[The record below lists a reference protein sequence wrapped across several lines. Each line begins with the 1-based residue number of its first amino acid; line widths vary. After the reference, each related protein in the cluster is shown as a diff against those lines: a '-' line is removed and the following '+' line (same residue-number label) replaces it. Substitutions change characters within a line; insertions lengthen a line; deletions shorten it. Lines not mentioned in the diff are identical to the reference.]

1 VYENSNNDEV
11 EKSAMI
17 ICCGEALIDMV
28 RVRVPGLGEGFLPLP
43 GGSPYNTAIAIGRLG
58 VEVTFLGKYSKDFFG
73 EMLLQR
79 LRENHV
85 HDDLIIRSE
94 QNSTL
99 AFVNLEEGKEPEYI
113 FYTEGTADRSL
124 SIKDL
129 PEKIP
134 VDTRCISFGS
144 FSMVIEPIAST
155 IETLILRKNAQ
166 EGVEKERPVI
176 SFDPNVRPF
185 LVKDKEAFIIRTE
198 KLIAASTVVKISTAD
213 LDYIYPGMDTEKAIE
228 KILNMGPCLVIATLG
243 PDGALALLRRHDGG
257 IIRVSAPAVDVL
269 LVDTIGAGDTFHGA
283 FLSWLE
289 IKGMM
294 SRFALANMSDTDLYE
309 ALFFANKAASIVC
322 SRRGAE
328 PPTRN
333 EVEGLTPLR

>member
-1 VYENSNNDEV
+1 MEV
-11 EKSAMI
+11 LNSAMI

-28 RVRVPGLGEGFLPLP
+28 RVPVPGSREGFLPLP

-58 VEVTFLGKYSKDFFG
+58 AGVMFLGKYSKDFFG

-85 HDDLIIRSE
+85 NDDLIIRSE

-99 AFVNLEEGKEPEYI
+99 AFVNMEEGKEPEYI

-124 SIKDL
+124 RIEDL

-134 VDTRCISFGS
+134 IETRCISFGS
-144 FSMVIEPIAST
+144 ISMIMEPAASA
-155 IETLILRKNAQ
+155 IETLILRENAQ
-166 EGVEKERPVI
+166 KGAEKEGLVI
-176 SFDPNVRPF
+176 SFDPNIRPF
-185 LVKDKEAFIIRTE
+185 MIKDKGAFISRTE

-213 LDYIYPGMDTEKAIE
+213 LSYVYPGMDTEKAIE
-228 KILNMGPCLVIATLG
+228 KILTMGPCLVIATLG
-243 PDGALALLRRHDGG
+243 PDGALALLRRHDGS
-257 IIRVSAPAVDVL
+257 IIRVSAPAADVP

-309 ALFFANKAASIVC
+309 ALFFANKAAAIVC

-328 PPTRN
+328 PPTWK
-333 EVEGLTPLR
+333 EVEELTLLHQ

>member
-1 VYENSNNDEV
+1 MEV
-11 EKSAMI
+11 ENSAMI
-17 ICCGEALIDMV
+17 LCCGEALIDMV
-28 RVRVPGLGEGFLPLP
+28 RVQVPGLGEGFLPLP

-58 VEVTFLGKYSKDFFG
+58 AGVMFLGKYSKDFFG

-79 LRENHV
+79 LRDNHV

-124 SIKDL
+124 SIEDL
-129 PEKIP
+129 PEKLP
-134 VDTRCISFGS
+134 VEPRCISFGS
-144 FSMVIEPIAST
+144 FSMIIEPAAST
-155 IETLILRKNAQ
+155 IETLILRENARK
-166 EGVEKERPVI
+166 GAEKERPVI

-185 LVKDKEAFIIRTE
+185 LIKDKEAFIIRTE
-198 KLIAASTVVKISTAD
+198 RLIAASTIVKISTAD
-213 LDYIYPGMDTEKAIE
+213 LGYIYPGMDTEKAIE
-228 KILNMGPCLVIATLG
+228 KILAMGPCLVIATLG
-243 PDGALALLRRHDGG
+243 PDGALALLRRHDGS
-257 IIRVSAPAVDVL
+257 IIKVSAPAVEISL
-269 LVDTIGAGDTFHGA
+269 ADTIGAGDTFHGA

-294 SRFALANMSDTDLYE
+294 SRFALTDMSDTDLYE

-322 SRRGAE
+322 SRRGAD
-328 PPTRN
+328 PPTLN
-333 EVEGLTPLR
+333 EMKSESKP

>member
-1 VYENSNNDEV
+1 MEVENSD
-11 EKSAMI
+11 MI

-28 RVRVPGLGEGFLPLP
+28 RVRVPGSGEGFLPLP

-58 VEVTFLGKYSKDFFG
+58 AEVMFLGKYSKDFFG
-73 EMLLQR
+73 DMLLKR
-79 LRENHV
+79 LKENHV

-124 SIKDL
+124 SIEEL

-134 VDTRCISFGS
+134 VEARCICFGS
-144 FSMVIEPIAST
+144 FSMIIEPVAST
-155 IETLILRKNAQ
+155 IETLILRENARKDA
-166 EGVEKERPVI
+166 ETEKPVI

-185 LVKDKEAFIIRTE
+185 LIKDKEAFIRRTE
-198 KLIAASTVVKISTAD
+198 KLIAASTIVKISTAD
-213 LDYIYPGMDTEKAIE
+213 LGYIYPGMDTEKTIE
-228 KILNMGPCLVIATLG
+228 RILTMGPRLVIATLG
-243 PDGALALLRRHDGG
+243 PDGALALLRRHDGR
-257 IIRVSAPAVDVL
+257 IIRVSAPAVDVPL
-269 LVDTIGAGDTFHGA
+269 ADTIGAGDTFHGA

-294 SRFALANMSDTDLYE
+294 SRSALANMSDTELYE
-309 ALFFANKAASIVC
+309 ALFFANKAAAIVC

-328 PPTRN
+328 PPTRK
-333 EVEGLTPLR
+333 EVEEL